1 MTTEDAMP
9 SYRTCL
15 LNVNDKAALAQE
27 FIAASDDAAMTVAY
41 RLARESA
48 VELWCGPRMVAR
60 VPVIGRF
67 NRLTASQEVG

>member
-1 MTTEDAMP
+1 
-9 SYRTCL
+9 
-15 LNVNDKAALAQE
+15 
-27 FIAASDDAAMTVAY
+27 
-41 RLARESA
+41 